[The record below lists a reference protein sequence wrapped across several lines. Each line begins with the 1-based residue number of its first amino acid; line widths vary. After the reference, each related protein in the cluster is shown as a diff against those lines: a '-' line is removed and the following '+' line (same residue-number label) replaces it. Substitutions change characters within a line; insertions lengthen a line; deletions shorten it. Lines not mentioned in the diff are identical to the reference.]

1 MYLKIVYSNHQ
12 HSEKNIYGKGRMFA
26 NHVSNKSLIS
36 KMYKEFIQL
45 NSKNQI
51 THNGKTQKTILL
63 KTAKTK

>member
-51 THNGKTQKTILL
+51 TQL
-63 KTAKTK
+63 KNRQRT